1 MAQEAVF
8 IGRNV
13 NERRRQLIQLL
24 EEHQQ
29 LTVHEISVTLNV
41 SEVTVRQDLIALEKE
56 GALQRTWGGAALPL
70 PGRKEGTFASRLE
83 VQKFEKQAI
92 AAAAVE
98 LIEDGDTLLL
108 DASTTAFAM
117 ARRIKD
123 LKKDLYIITNGL
135 YAALELANNPTL
147 TVVSLG
153 GIVRGDTGSLVGT
166 LGEEVLARLY
176 AGKGFFSARGLT
188 LRQGL
193 SESNIQE
200 AQLKALMIQHSQQV
214 IAVVDSTKLG
224 QTSFSSFCPFDR
236 IDRLI
241 TAGNGAKER
250 STPFS
255 ENGLQITIV

>member
-1 MAQEAVF
+1 MAQEAAI
-8 IGRNV
+8 IGRNAA
-13 NERRRQLIQLL
+13 ERRRQLLQLL
-24 EEHQQ
+24 EERGQ
-29 LTVHEISVTLNV
+29 LTVREIGQALTV
-41 SEVTVRQDLIALEKE
+41 SEVTVRQDLMALEKE
-56 GALQRTWGGAALPL
+56 GALQRTWGGAALPV

-83 VQKFEKQAI
+83 IQKFEKQAI

-108 DASTTAFAM
+108 DASTTAYAI
-117 ARRIKD
+117 AQRIKD

-135 YAALELANNPTL
+135 YTALELGNNPTL

-176 AGKGFFSARGLT
+176 AGKGFFSARGLN
-188 LRQGL
+188 LQQGL

-200 AQLKALMIQHSQQV
+200 AQLKALMIRHTKQV

-224 QTSFSSFCPFDR
+224 QTSFSSFCPFNR
-236 IDRLI
+236 IDHLI
-241 TAGNGAKER
+241 TAGDGAQER
-250 STPFS
+250 ALPFV
-255 ENGLQITIV
+255 ENGLAISIV